1 MLTAIETRVAK
12 GYFWNISENPDLD
25 LDVLVNMLDGA
36 TDKYPEGKSKQMSHL
51 LLTLVIGV
59 NRFSTKIDKTFF
71 QVKIR

>member
-1 MLTAIETRVAK
+1 MLTAIETRVAN

-36 TDKYPEGKSKQMSHL
+36 TDKYPKGKSKQMSHV

-59 NRFSTKIDKTFF
+59 NRFSTKFNKTFF